1 MIKPYFSH
9 DYYSRTNP
17 KLIKLQI
24 KLGHAGKGIF
34 WDLIEILHEEN
45 GFIKISDI
53 ELISY
58 QIRADIEIIKSIF
71 FDFDLFENDS
81 QKIWSNSAL
90 KRIEKQKQK
99 SEILSKNGKKGGR
112 PKANEKQMLSG
123 AKANEKQKE
132 SKEEKEVNELN
143 EQIKENINKNKDK
156 YKVKETGSFS
166 PNNSRTIPDLTI
178 LPEMQDINNKA
189 EVEVKSVFD
198 FYNMQAEIFPDKLR
212 KSIALID
219 KARQNLKTLI
229 INNKFNRQLF
239 FQKLNT
245 GGIDKWNNAP
255 IDFNFWFSNTD
266 NYLKLING
274 NYDIKNFNNKPA
286 EQKSEFENFDE
297 SKYKIKYPESDGAG
311 ALKFAELSTD
321 ENGNPV
327 LLYFSNEN
335 RVHKLKKVYPYDAD
349 KNSKYQ
355 IILNNILRAPKN
367 IDGKAGYNYYV

>member
-81 QKIWSNSAL
+81 QKIWSNSVL

-123 AKANEKQKE
+123 VKANEKQMLSGVKANEKQKE

-143 EQIKENINKNKDK
+143 EQIKENINKNKSSSEEKNDDD
-156 YKVKETGSFS
+156 F
-166 PNNSRTIPDLTI
+166 NS
-178 LPEMQDINNKA
+178 
-189 EVEVKSVFD
+189 
-198 FYNMQAEIFPDKLR
+198 DKLIQKFNLLAETFSSAYKGVNQFYS
-212 KSIALID
+212 KSSD
-219 KARQNLKTLI
+219 TLKVLLSD
-229 INNKFNRQLF
+229 NKFDENLF
-239 FQKLNT
+239 FQKLTLSAEQISN
-245 GGIDKWNNAP
+245 WSNAP
-255 IDFNFWFSNTD
+255 IDMNWCFKNTD
-266 NYLKLING
+266 NYYKIING
-274 NYDIKNFNNKPA
+274 EYIK
-286 EQKSEFENFDE
+286 
-297 SKYKIKYPESDGAG
+297 KIAVQIEDDPWADCEIV
-311 ALKFAELSTD
+311 
-321 ENGNPV
+321 NP
-327 LLYFSNEN
+327 
-335 RVHKLKKVYPYDAD
+335 
-349 KNSKYQ
+349 
-355 IILNNILRAPKN
+355 PKN
-367 IDGKAGYNYYV
+367 WKGKK